1 MKIFVFFVQF
11 QCKAMSSKLRA
22 W

>member
-1 MKIFVFFVQF
+1 MQSG
-11 QCKAMSSKLRA
+11 AMSSKLRA